1 MTEMAH
7 VLKENYSITYL
18 NLRNN
23 ACGTHLK
30 GSLGNQLAGFG
41 EFSRDPAKI
50 AERVS
55 RWIQDPAMLDEM
67 ATAAR
72 AAATPHATEAIASE
86 LCLMLDDFAADRHIG
101 LRAPVVPI
109 GSRLNPLRGTRWG

>member
-1 MTEMAH
+1 MLLFLARAAYRSMTEMAH

-41 EFSRDPAKI
+41 EFFKWMVVA
-50 AERVS
+50 
-55 RWIQDPAMLDEM
+55 AMLEIGHGM
-67 ATAAR
+67 KN
-72 AAATPHATEAIASE
+72 
-86 LCLMLDDFAADRHIG
+86 MLAYF
-101 LRAPVVPI
+101 LVV
-109 GSRLNPLRGTRWG
+109 RTRPF